1 VAIFAQSGPPALL
14 LKFWARTDRVHV
26 KSPSLD
32 LANLQT
38 EITELRRRIASI
50 EAARPNDAAADTIE
64 QFCSRWGISRAH
76 FYVLKAAG
84 KGPRE
89 MRPGVNGKG
98 PILISRQAQDEWR
111 RECEAE
117 TNST

>member
-1 VAIFAQSGPPALL
+1 MSN
-14 LKFWARTDRVHV
+14 H
-26 KSPSLD
+26 LD